1 MIHLFP
7 VNAAIPRLI
16 LLQSLC
22 KFQLLLL
29 ACVSEMAC
37 VCVWWCL
44 KSRAR
49 TLRRGRPMRSQRDST
64 LDYWGFNSHDWCIFH
79 PFCKGLLVETRVH
92 WHYSSDLL
100 QWCFNRPRLWVS
112 WAGAQLLCCLVW
124 LWEKKETPKSLF
136 PGEGSS
142 EWRKDWSQHSEAKL
156 NFSWSR
162 RRHGR
167 GENCILAKGATCEK
181 NVWGRERMWCI
192 ADSQVVQGLRVIR
205 WPDNQRTWWGQT
217 GSPEPEHSRP
227 GLVASP
233 FSFGNGKWV
242 NNCIL
247 FCYTHT
253 KLPPIFYYNF
263 FF

>member
-7 VNAAIPRLI
+7 VNAAIPHLI
-16 LLQSLC
+16 LLQCLC

-37 VCVWWCL
+37 VCIGWCL

-49 TLRRGRPMRSQRDST
+49 TLRRGRPTRSQRDST

-79 PFCKGLLVETRVH
+79 PFCKGLPVETRVH

-124 LWEKKETPKSLF
+124 LWEKKETPKSFF

-142 EWRKDWSQHSEAKL
+142 ERRKDWSQHSEAKL

-181 NVWGRERMWCI
+181 KCVRKGKNVVYSWLPGCPGFASHQVAGWSEDVMRPDREPWAR
-192 ADSQVVQGLRVIR
+192 AQQAR
-205 WPDNQRTWWGQT
+205 
-217 GSPEPEHSRP
+217 GSHLTLQFWQWKVS
-227 GLVASP
+227 
-233 FSFGNGKWV
+233 
-242 NNCIL
+242 
-247 FCYTHT
+247 
-253 KLPPIFYYNF
+253 
-263 FF
+263 